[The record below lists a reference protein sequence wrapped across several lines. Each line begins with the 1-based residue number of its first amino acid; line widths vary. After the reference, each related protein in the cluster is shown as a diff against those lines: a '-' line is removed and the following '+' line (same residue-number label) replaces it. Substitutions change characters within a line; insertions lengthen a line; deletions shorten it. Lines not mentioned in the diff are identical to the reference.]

1 MNLFEQPSYA
11 LARIYMWNMS
21 FKELA
26 RYCSVSRNS
35 RLAAE
40 LVLFSRQDSPS
51 LRIQEK
57 LLEQWAF
64 QPPES
69 LRKWMKNNL
78 IAYLK
83 RHICS
88 AYVSFRYRFL
98 GMIVLAAYHDMA
110 LEIDD
115 NLFAQLK
122 KCLFAGAFQPKKL
135 HHLHILFSCL
145 NPGQI
150 SELSQLF
157 QQSLQDITDYDYETA
172 LFHLSALAPR
182 LDEKSLNAFIP
193 LLIKALSLQSEKKR
207 EYAIGCLRSF
217 ALKMTSKQQ
226 MRLCNTLL
234 GSRMLP
240 AAIYRSLSSLSGLLS
255 ASVRQTILSWLLEK
269 MRQSRNT
276 CPPQLIQCML
286 SWSADLNDTEQDEL
300 FLFILANLKN
310 TDINVRIKTMEELN
324 SLANIP
330 HRFLSRLI
338 SAVSHVLLDKG
349 MLCRVSA
356 RTFLLNHISGLE
368 RKSCN
373 KLILRLL
380 TTLDDDK
387 FELIE
392 TIDCLINLIP
402 VMSEESVHLM
412 AGKLYPR
419 IISANPLNRVS
430 IREFIALSPRLNE
443 LDFVLVSHN
452 FCNRLVPDNSQLAP
466 LLGFVKVCAE
476 RIRSTGQELE
486 FKNCL
491 KNLWQSETYFTRMNK
506 PLILDCLTAFFPV
519 FDEQE
524 VSQLTEEII
533 AILDD
538 ERQLESAPSAVRWL
552 VAAKDKLDKRT
563 LKLLPLK
570 MAQNL
575 QTIWS
580 ADNTENSEDIFI
592 LHKSVWQW
600 IILEHTALFPSNIID
615 SYSAQELDDLFSAL
629 AKRITAEDAHKL
641 LQTIMENSREQ
652 RSYTDLKS
660 PICLKRLLPLL
671 TDSQRERVITEII
684 IKSQSK
690 LHYHRFQAVNYFSV
704 ILPLL
709 SREKIEEL
717 LPHIYEGLSDTKAPI
732 YIHTLKTLEW
742 IVNNTNIKLNADLTQ
757 GFNHILPKLN
767 SEPEIGALPGPVSTL
782 LLNNLSG
789 EIDARETLNSLGL
802 LIKCFIDTFSKL
814 KVELTSGCT
823 QKKEVASE
831 SFTPSI

>member
-78 IAYLK
+78 ISYLK

-157 QQSLQDITDYDYETA
+157 KQSLQDITDYDYETA

-182 LDEKSLNAFIP
+182 LDEKSLHAFIP

-240 AAIYRSLSSLSGLLS
+240 AAIYQILSSVSGLLS
-255 ASVRQTILSWLLEK
+255 ASVRQTIVSWLLK
-269 MRQSRNT
+269 QMRQSRNP

-286 SWSADLNDTEQDEL
+286 SWSAELNDTEQDEL

-310 TDINVRIKTMEELN
+310 TDMNVRIKTMEELN
-324 SLANIP
+324 QANIP

-338 SAVSHVLLDKG
+338 PAVSHVLLDKG

-356 RTFLLNHISGLE
+356 KNFLLSHISGLE

-392 TIDCLINLIP
+392 TIDCLIKLIP
-402 VMSEESVHLM
+402 VMTEESVHLM
-412 AGKLYPR
+412 AGKLYQR

-443 LDFVLVSHN
+443 LDFVLLSQH
-452 FCNRLVPDNSQLAP
+452 FCTRLEPYNPHLAS
-466 LLGFVKVCAE
+466 LLGFVKVNAE
-476 RIRSTGQELE
+476 RIRSTGQEIE
-486 FKNCL
+486 FKKRL
-491 KNLWQSETYFTRMNK
+491 KTLWQSETFFTRMNK
-506 PLILDCLTAFFPV
+506 PLILDCLIAFFPA
-519 FDEQE
+519 FDERE
-524 VSQLTEEII
+524 VSQLTEEMI

-538 ERQLESAPSAVRWL
+538 ERQLESVPSAVRWL
-552 VAAKDKLDKRT
+552 LTAKDKLDKRT
-563 LKLLPLK
+563 LKLLPAK

-580 ADNTENSEDIFI
+580 VDNTENSEELFI

-600 IILEHTALFPSNIID
+600 VILESPALFPSSIID
-615 SYSAQELDDLFSAL
+615 SYSAQELDDLLLAL

-671 TDSQRERVITEII
+671 TDSQREQVITGII

-690 LHYHRFQAVNYFSV
+690 LHYHRFQAANYFSV

-717 LPHIYEGLSDTKAPI
+717 LPHIYLGLRDEKAPI

-742 IVNNTNIKLNADLTQ
+742 IINNTTIKINVDLTQ

-789 EIDARETLNSLGL
+789 EIDARKTLNSLGL
-802 LIKCFIDTFSKL
+802 LMKCFIDTFSKL
-814 KVELTSGCT
+814 KVELTSGFT
-823 QKKEVASE
+823 QKEEVSSE

>member
-1 MNLFEQPSYA
+1 MNLFELPPYA
-11 LARIYMWNMS
+11 LARLYMWHMPFN
-21 FKELA
+21 ELA
-26 RYCSVSRNS
+26 RYSSVSHNS
-35 RLAAE
+35 RMAAE
-40 LVLFSRQDSPS
+40 LALFSRQDTHS

-64 QPPES
+64 QSPES

-78 IAYLK
+78 VSYLK
-83 RHICS
+83 RHISS

-98 GMIVLAAYHDMA
+98 GMIVLAAYHNVT

-135 HHLHILFSCL
+135 HHLHILFSYL

-157 QQSLQDITDYDYETA
+157 KQSLQDITDYDYETA

-182 LDEKSLNAFIP
+182 LDEKSLHAFIP
-193 LLIKALSLQSEKKR
+193 LLIKGLSLQSEKKR

-240 AAIYRSLSSLSGLLS
+240 AAIYQSLSSVSGLLS
-255 ASVRQTILSWLLEK
+255 ASVRQTIVSWLLK
-269 MRQSRNT
+269 QMRQSRIT

-286 SWSADLNDTEQDEL
+286 SWSAELNDTEQDEL
-300 FLFILANLKN
+300 FLFILTNLKN
-310 TDINVRIKTMEELN
+310 TDMNVRIKTMEELN
-324 SLANIP
+324 QANIP

-338 SAVSHVLLDKG
+338 HAVSHVLLDKG

-356 RTFLLNHISGLE
+356 KNFIASHISGIE
-368 RKSCN
+368 KKSRN

-380 TTLDDDK
+380 TTLDCDK
-387 FELIE
+387 FELLE
-392 TIDCLINLIP
+392 TSDCLIDLIP
-402 VMSEESVHLM
+402 VMTEEAVHLM
-412 AGKLYPR
+412 AGKLYQR

-443 LDFVLVSHN
+443 LDFVLLSQH
-452 FCNRLVPDNSQLAP
+452 FCTRLEPYNPNLAP
-466 LLGFVKVCAE
+466 LLGFVKIYAE
-476 RIRSTGQELE
+476 RIRSTGQEIE
-486 FKNCL
+486 FKNHL
-491 KNLWQSETYFTRMNK
+491 QNLWQSGTFFTRMNK
-506 PLILDCLTAFFPV
+506 PLILECLTAFFPA

-524 VSQLTEEII
+524 VSRLTEEIMGV
-533 AILDD
+533 LDD
-538 ERQLESAPSAVRWL
+538 ERQLESVPSAVRWL
-552 VAAKDKLDKRT
+552 LTAKDKLDKRT
-563 LKLLPLK
+563 LKLLPTK

-580 ADNTENSEDIFI
+580 VENTENSEELFI

-600 IILEHTALFPSNIID
+600 IILEQPGLFPSNIID
-615 SYSAQELDDLFSAL
+615 SYSAQELDDLLLAL
-629 AKRITAEDAHKL
+629 AKRISAEDAHNL
-641 LQTIMENSREQ
+641 LQKIMENSRER

-671 TDSQRERVITEII
+671 NDSQQEQIITEII

-690 LHYHRFQAVNYFSV
+690 LHYDRFQAVNYFSV

-717 LPHIYEGLSDTKAPI
+717 LPYIYSGLSDTKAPI

-742 IVNNTNIKLNADLTQ
+742 IINNTTIKINVDLTQ

-789 EIDARETLNSLGL
+789 EIDVAKPLNSLGL
-802 LIKCFIDTFSKL
+802 LMKCFIDTFSKL
-814 KVELTSGCT
+814 KVQLTPGFT
-823 QKKEVASE
+823 QKEEAHSE

>member
-1 MNLFEQPSYA
+1 MNLFALPPYA
-11 LARIYMWNMS
+11 LARIYMWNMP

-35 RLAAE
+35 RLAAD
-40 LVLFSRQDSPS
+40 LVLFSRHDRHS

-69 LRKWMKNNL
+69 LRTWMKNNL
-78 IAYLK
+78 ISYLK
-83 RHICS
+83 QHIRS

-98 GMIVLAAYHDMA
+98 GMIVLAAYHDVA
-110 LEIDD
+110 LEIDN
-115 NLFAQLK
+115 NLFAQLER
-122 KCLFAGAFQPKKL
+122 CLFAGVFQPQKL
-135 HHLHILFSCL
+135 HHLHILFSYL
-145 NPGQI
+145 K
-150 SELSQLF
+150 SEQVTKLS
-157 QQSLQDITDYDYETA
+157 SLIREKLQNITDYDYETA
-172 LFHLSALAPR
+172 LFHLSALVPR
-182 LDEKSLNAFIP
+182 LDEKSLHAFIP
-193 LLIKALSLQSEKKR
+193 VLIKALSLQSEKKR

-240 AAIYRSLSSLSGLLS
+240 AAIYQSLSSVSGLLS
-255 ASVRQTILSWLLEK
+255 ASVRQTIVSWLLK
-269 MRQSRNT
+269 QMRQSRNT

-310 TDINVRIKTMEELN
+310 SDMNVRIKTMEELN
-324 SLANIP
+324 QANISQ
-330 HRFLSRLI
+330 FLSRLI
-338 SAVSHVLLDKG
+338 PSISHVLTDKSQQ
-349 MLCRVSA
+349 CRESA
-356 RTFLLNHISGLE
+356 KNFLSRHISGLE
-368 RKSCN
+368 KTHRD

-380 TTLDDDK
+380 ATLDYDK
-387 FELIE
+387 TELME
-392 TIDCLINLIP
+392 TIDCLIKLIP
-402 VMSEESVHLM
+402 VMSDDSVHFM
-412 AGKLYPR
+412 AGKLNQK
-419 IISANPLNRVS
+419 ISSTNPLARAS
-430 IREFIALSPRLNE
+430 FRGLATLSPRLNDF
-443 LDFVLVSHN
+443 DFVLFLEH
-452 FCNRLVPDNSQLAP
+452 FCNQLEPYNPHLATP
-466 LLGFVKVCAE
+466 LSFVQVHAE
-476 RIRSTGQELE
+476 RIRSTGQKLE
-486 FKNCL
+486 FKQCL

-506 PLILDCLTAFFPV
+506 PLILDCLTTFFPV
-519 FDEQE
+519 FDERE

-552 VAAKDKLDKRT
+552 LTAKDKLDKRT
-563 LKLLPLK
+563 VKLLSLK

-580 ADNTENSEDIFI
+580 VNNTENSEELFI

-600 IILEHTALFPSNIID
+600 IILENPALFPSNIID
-615 SYSAQELDDLFSAL
+615 SYSAQELDDLLLAL

-671 TDSQRERVITEII
+671 TDSQREQVITGII

-690 LHYHRFQAVNYFSV
+690 LHYHRFQAANYFSV

-709 SREKIEEL
+709 SREEIEEL
-717 LPHIYEGLSDTKAPI
+717 LPHIYFGLKDEKAPV

-742 IVNNTNIKLNADLTQ
+742 IINNTTIKINVDLTQ

-789 EIDARETLNSLGL
+789 EIDAGKPLNSLGL
-802 LIKCFIDTFSKL
+802 LMKCFIDTFSKL
-814 KVELTSGCT
+814 KVELTSGFT
-823 QKKEVASE
+823 QKEEVSSK